1 MMSEENAAIGRRV
14 VEVLGPGTARELL
27 DVLTRGEED
36 RAALVG
42 RLSQRD
48 DASALA
54 EMLIEIEADPDDIT
68 RLRLI
73 DGLERGLGL
82 DQPVRQ
88 TGTSLGFTRPHGF
101 APGARIGPR
110 PAVQAVGPRTSIYLI
125 VSTETLGDVMST
137 ACTEPVRSL

>member
-73 DGLERGLGL
+73 DGLRRVLP
-82 DQPVRQ
+82 D
-88 TGTSLGFTRPHGF
+88 PH
-101 APGARIGPR
+101 P
-110 PAVQAVGPRTSIYLI
+110 
-125 VSTETLGDVMST
+125 
-137 ACTEPVRSL
+137 